1 MEQSF
6 KANIYPKPPWKK
18 KLMISMLKHQIF
30 CFWWKSDSLTQLS
43 TQKIKCSKIQFFHVL
58 VFMVEYSH
66 SKNQINLLLSSREN
80 RLTDWHTDMRMDESN
95 EIDFICI
102 HSAMP
107 GVQLTN
113 FSHCISLQSSSS
125 YMFEVVLIMSVNFE
139 RLRPC
144 RVNIII
150 YRVRKNKQNCLK
162 KSLICWLLMSV
173 KKIFGYCNKSFLI
186 QNHRVTED

>member
-1 MEQSF
+1 MRKKTNDIYVKTPNILFLVKIWLAYSIINTKNKMFKNPVFSCFSIYGEVLSF
-6 KANIYPKPPWKK
+6 K
-18 KLMISMLKHQIF
+18 
-30 CFWWKSDSLTQLS
+30 KSNKSTAQL
-43 TQKIKCSKIQFFHVL
+43 QRKRV
-58 VFMVEYSH
+58 
-66 SKNQINLLLSSREN
+66 
-80 RLTDWHTDMRMDESN
+80 TDWHTDMRTDESN

-144 RVNIII
+144 GVNIII
-150 YRVRKNKQNCLK
+150 YRLRKNKQNCLR
-162 KSLICWLLMSV
+162 KSLICWLLISV
-173 KKIFGYCNKSFLI
+173 KKIFGYCNKLFLI

>member
-43 TQKIKCSKIQFFHVL
+43 TQKIKCSKIYGVYGEVL
-58 VFMVEYSH
+58 SFKKSNKSTAQLQRKRV
-66 SKNQINLLLSSREN
+66 
-80 RLTDWHTDMRMDESN
+80 TDWHTDMRTDESN

-113 FSHCISLQSSSS
+113 FSHSISLQSSSS

-144 RVNIII
+144 GVNIII

-162 KSLICWLLMSV
+162 KSLMCWLLISV
-173 KKIFGYCNKSFLI
+173 KKIFGYCNKLFLI